1 MGTRIQAQE
10 MNDRFETAAA
20 ELRRQ
25 ELDRLRDFVP
35 PTLTTL
41 RSSTTGALRNAVA
54 LMLERLGYEVLTP
67 PSASNLAVTKD
78 GRKFI
83 VACMSPAEA
92 PTQSV
97 AIARLHDAVIAAGA
111 ESGFCISTRDFTQQA
126 KDYAATA
133 HVRLVDGDQLAAS
146 MLRSTGGAVMPET
159 YKAMCCQCG
168 DVVRH
173 KLGGTE
179 ALPCKSGHRVA
190 PTIARAALV
199 PPPQKPASHVKPDSA
214 RRRPAMSARA
224 KMHAHSSR
232 LRKNQA
238 APKPPGKSS

>member
-1 MGTRIQAQE
+1 MTGSNPRS
-10 MNDRFETAAA
+10 RFENAAA

-25 ELDRLRDFVP
+25 ELERLRDYVP
-35 PTLTTL
+35 PALTTL
-41 RSSTTGALRNAVA
+41 RSSTTGALRIAVA
-54 LMLERLGYEVLTP
+54 LMLERLGYTVLTE
-67 PSASNLAVTKD
+67 PSAHNLAVTKD
-78 GRKFI
+78 QQKFI

-111 ESGFCISTRDFTQQA
+111 EAGFCITTRDFTQEA

-133 HVRLVDGDQLAAS
+133 PVRLVDGDQLAAS

-168 DVVRH
+168 DVVQH

-179 ALPCKSGHRVA
+179 ALPCRSGHRVA

-199 PPPQKPASHVKPDSA
+199 PPPQKPASHVPAGA
-214 RRRPAMSARA
+214 RRRPAMSAKARRS
-224 KMHAHSSR
+224 AHHR
-232 LRKNQA
+232 MRQHRA
-238 APKPPGKSS
+238 APKPPGKPT